1 MVRIMDPLHATIEE
15 FEAEDFTHI
24 ECHWPRCRV
33 TRMRPMNWLPRILMG
48 LSLAQLSERLR
59 CAECGGGQMTKGH
72 TKVNLTP
79 PIPTETKQR
88 RAYPMFWLFL
98 GLFIFALFAGFVLAL
113 DWIDPQGSRLF

>member
-1 MVRIMDPLHATIEE
+1 
-15 FEAEDFTHI
+15 
-24 ECHWPRCRV
+24 
-33 TRMRPMNWLPRILMG
+33 
-48 LSLAQLSERLR
+48 
-59 CAECGGGQMTKGH
+59 MTKGH

-113 DWIDPQGSRLF
+113 DWMDPQGSRLFLE